1 MLLPLLHNP
10 DFDTAWLHTQAGVL
24 SRGHFL
30 GVVAEYARCLP
41 NRAYAIN
48 LCEDR
53 RNFMAAFSAALIRG
67 QTVLMPSNRSLGAI
81 AEIAADYP
89 DCYVLNDGQVSPDG
103 VLRVNCTDLSWD
115 APQVAEVP
123 EIAADHIAAIV
134 FTSGSTGKAVPNAKT
149 WYSLVK
155 GAEVAQQRFGFNEQT
170 GLVATVP
177 PQHMYGLETSV
188 LIPMITGAQ
197 VFGGR
202 PFFSEDIRQALE
214 TMGQPSVLVTT
225 PIHLRA
231 CVASGLSWPD
241 LEAVISATAP
251 LDTALAAKAEALF
264 EAPVLEIYGCTEAGS
279 LATRRTTQDTAWKLY
294 EGIQLNHQGDQAVVS
309 ARHLEA
315 EVPLNDVVD
324 AVDESRFRL
333 QGRHADMLNIAGK
346 RASLLDLNL
355 KLNAIA
361 GVKDGVM
368 VVPDKNGQA
377 VTRLAALVVAP
388 ECSDNEILEVLSQQL
403 DPIFLPRPIYRVD
416 ALPRNETGKLPRD
429 ALMKLLREREG
440 RA

>member
-1 MLLPLLHNP
+1 MRLPLMLKT
-10 DFDTAWLHTQAGVL
+10 DSDDAWLHTQTGAL
-24 SRGHFL
+24 TRGQFL
-30 GVVAEYARCLP
+30 GVVAASAIRLP

-81 AEIAADYP
+81 AEIAAQYP
-89 DCYVLNDGQVSPDG
+89 DCYVLSDGQDSPEG
-103 VLRVNCTDLSWD
+103 LQRFSCVDLPWN
-115 APQVAEVP
+115 APEVGEVP
-123 EIAADHIAAIV
+123 SIAADHVAAIV

-149 WYSLVK
+149 WYNLVK
-155 GAEVAQQRFGFNEQT
+155 GVEQAQQRFGFNEQT
-170 GLVATVP
+170 GIVATVP

-202 PFFSEDIRQALE
+202 PFFPEDIRQALE
-214 TMGQPSVLVTT
+214 VIGHRPVLVTT

-251 LDTALAAKAEALF
+251 LDTALAAEAEGLF

-279 LATRRTTQDTAWKLY
+279 LASRQTTRDSAWTLY
-294 EGIQLNHQGDQAVVS
+294 EGFQLQHQGGQAIIS
-309 ARHLEA
+309 ADHLDA
-315 EVPLNDVVD
+315 EVPLSDVLD
-324 AVDESRFRL
+324 EVDERHFRL
-333 QGRHADMLNIAGK
+333 LGRHADMLNIAGK
-346 RASLLDLNL
+346 RASLVDLNL
-355 KLNAIA
+355 KLNAVP
-361 GVKDGVM
+361 GVEDGVII
-368 VVPDKNGQA
+368 VPDKNGQV

-388 ECSDNEILEVLSQQL
+388 ECSDSQILEALSQQL
-403 DPIFLPRPIYRVD
+403 DPVFLPRPIYRVD

-429 ALMKLLREREG
+429 ALMKLLKQREG
-440 RA
+440 HT